1 MFNYATLFGSK
12 NLQTNNVQE
21 YSGSSST
28 CPKNTK
34 NSSKFLD
41 TSFHTGE
48 VPLHSLWQIALVESK
63 VCKPTNQNLLI
74 HKRCI
79 NKDKGKINVFPSP
92 QTLESVGDFRIGV
105 PFLFFFILS
114 LPYPKP

>member
-48 VPLHSLWQIALVESK
+48 APLHSLWQIALVECK
-63 VCKPTNQNLLI
+63 VCK
-74 HKRCI
+74 
-79 NKDKGKINVFPSP
+79 
-92 QTLESVGDFRIGV
+92 
-105 PFLFFFILS
+105 
-114 LPYPKP
+114 